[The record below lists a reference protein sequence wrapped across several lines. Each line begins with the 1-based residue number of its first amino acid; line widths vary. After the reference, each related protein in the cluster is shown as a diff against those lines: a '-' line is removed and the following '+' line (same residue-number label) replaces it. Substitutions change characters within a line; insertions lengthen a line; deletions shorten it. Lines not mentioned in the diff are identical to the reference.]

1 MGAII
6 EPFLYIIGLLVD
18 IYFKIVVVQVVLFW
32 LIHFKILEP
41 SNKYAQKTVEVLD
54 KLTAPVY
61 KKIGEKIPPISGFD
75 FSPFILLLAL
85 LFVSRLI
92 FPFERSDC
100 VASALTAAW
109 LLRKRIKMVWFMKP

>member
-61 KKIGEKIPPISGFD
+61 KKIGEKIPPICLFSVYFVAGFTVCQPPD
-75 FSPFILLLAL
+75 
-85 LFVSRLI
+85 